1 VPAQTTLVITTISA
15 PNAPLRAFAHSCK
28 RAGWRF
34 VVAGDAK
41 TPAGFQ
47 LDGCRFL
54 SLQDQLGSGF
64 RLAKLGPT
72 GHYSRKNIGYLAA
85 IEGGAQVIVES
96 DDDNVPRPGFTA
108 ARAVRQ
114 RVPSVSG
121 TGWLNVYRYFS
132 ERTIWPRGL
141 SLDAVQ
147 GAVPSAGPDSE
158 QGVFAPIQQGLV
170 DDNPDVDAVYRLLV
184 PLPFQ
189 FENPGG
195 RIAVGRGSWCPFNSQ
210 NTTWFREAFPL
221 LYLPSHCSFR
231 MTDIWRSLVAQR
243 IAWEYG
249 WSILF
254 HGPTV
259 RQERNEHDLLADFAD
274 EVPGY
279 VHNRAIA
286 SALEA
291 IECSGSVQGIRDDLK
306 ACYAELAARAWLP
319 DAELALLE
327 AWLADLEE
335 VSS

>member
-1 VPAQTTLVITTISA
+1 MPAHTTLVITTISA
-15 PNAPLRAFAHSCK
+15 PNTPLREFAQSCK
-28 RAGWRF
+28 EAGWRF

-64 RLAKLGPT
+64 HLAGLGPT

-85 IEGGAQVIVES
+85 IEEGAQVIVES
-96 DDDNVPRPGFTA
+96 DDDNLPRPDFTA
-108 ARAVRQ
+108 ARAARKTA
-114 RVPSVSG
+114 PLISG
-121 TGWLNVYRYFS
+121 AGWLNVYRYFS
-132 ERTIWPRGL
+132 DRMIWPRGL

-147 GAVPSAGPDSE
+147 GSVPDAGPEKDF
-158 QGVFAPIQQGLV
+158 FAPIQQGLV
-170 DDNPDVDAVYRLLV
+170 DDNPDVDAVYRLLF

-189 FENPGG
+189 FEKPRG
-195 RIAVGRGSWCPFNSQ
+195 RVALGRGSWCPFNSQ
-210 NTTWFREAFPL
+210 NTTWFHEAFPL

-259 RQERNEHDLLADFAD
+259 RQERNEHDLLADFAE

-279 VHNRAIA
+279 VNNRAIA
-286 SALEA
+286 AALESV
-291 IECSGSVQGIRDDLK
+291 ECSGSVQEIGENLK
-306 ACYAELAARAWLP
+306 RCYAALAAGKWLP
-319 DAELALLE
+319 EAELILLNS
-327 AWLADLEE
+327 WLADLERTTR
-335 VSS
+335 